1 MEANL
6 YGILLPMLATVQS
19 DDTNSPTQAEHVYFQ
34 AHPICQGLTKTLS

>member
-19 DDTNSPTQAEHVYFQ
+19 DDTNSPTQGNFCL
-34 AHPICQGLTKTLS
+34 I